1 MNITEVLIQP
11 QATAWLPWAVQYF
24 LYIGSSYAAAILFLL
39 SLMFQQHTSHRMRS
53 ALVLVLALGA
63 IVGPLALTG
72 DLHQPGRA
80 WHFFVHLTPWS
91 WMSLGSLFLP
101 LFSALAILTAWL
113 YLRNDIAALKNSPN
127 PMAKWVSL
135 LTLGNWK
142 ITLTQMKFMAL
153 ITTLSGLS
161 IAIYTGAEIAIVA
174 SRPLWNQA
182 ASPLLWFVSAF
193 LGAIGFAALLLFL
206 FPADKNSSMKSAM
219 TQGDISLIKRVLI
232 LSSVL
237 ALILVPLW
245 ASNNPYFS
253 LYENQDWTTRLGLL
267 SISLVICFIVAQ
279 TLTRLN
285 RLSFLLITAT
295 TLFSSFYLRWVT
307 MMDVQTIPKFDVGPY
322 PYELPLGG
330 SGLLGIIGMFGLWL
344 VLALAASE
352 IVSTKN
358 TPFATAPYTTK

>member
-11 QATAWLPWAVQYF
+11 QAITWLPWAVQYF

-53 ALVLVLALGA
+53 ALVLVLAIGA

-80 WHFFVHLTPWS
+80 WKFFFHLTPWS

-101 LFSALAILTAWL
+101 LFSALSILTAWL
-113 YLRNDIAALKNSPN
+113 YLRDDIAALKNSTN
-127 PMAKWVSL
+127 PIAKVVSL
-135 LTLGNWK
+135 LTLGDWK
-142 ITLTQMKFMAL
+142 ITLTQMKIVAV

-161 IAIYTGAEIAIVA
+161 IALYTGAEIAIVQ

-182 ASPLLWFVSAF
+182 TSPLLWFVTAF
-193 LGAIGFAALLLFL
+193 LGAIGFTALLLAL
-206 FPADKNSSMKSAM
+206 FPSDKNSAM
-219 TQGDISLIKRVLI
+219 TSSMTLGDISLIKRVLI

-253 LYENQDWTTRLGLL
+253 LYENQDWAIRLGLL
-267 SISLVICFIVAQ
+267 SISFVVCFIVAQ

-285 RLSFLLITAT
+285 RLNFILISAT
-295 TLFSSFYLRWVT
+295 TLFTSFYLRWVT
-307 MMDVQTIPKFDVGPY
+307 IMDVQTIPKFDVGAY

-330 SGLLGIIGMFGLWL
+330 SGLLGIIGMFGLWIA
-344 VLALAASE
+344 LALAATE
-352 IVSTKN
+352 IVDAKN
-358 TPFATAPYTTK
+358 TPFATAAHTTK

>member
-11 QATAWLPWAVQYF
+11 QATSWLPWAVQYF

-39 SLMFQQHTSHRMRS
+39 SLMFEQQISHRMRS

-80 WHFFVHLTPWS
+80 WHFFFHLTPWS

-101 LFSALAILTAWL
+101 LFSALAVLTAWL
-113 YLRNDIAALKNSPN
+113 YLRDDIAALKNSPN
-127 PMAKWVSL
+127 PIGKWVSL
-135 LTLGNWK
+135 LTLGDWK
-142 ITLTQMKFMAL
+142 ITLTQMKIVAL

-182 ASPLLWFVSAF
+182 ASPLLWFVTAF

-206 FPADKNSSMKSAM
+206 FPSDKNSSIKTSM
-219 TQGDISLIKRVLI
+219 TPGDASLIKRVLI
-232 LSSVL
+232 LSSLL

-253 LYENQDWTTRLGLL
+253 LYENKDWAIRLVLV
-267 SISLVICFIVAQ
+267 SISFMVCFIVAH

-285 RLSFLLITAT
+285 RLSFLLISAT
-295 TLFSSFYLRWVT
+295 SLVASFYLRWVT

-322 PYELPLGG
+322 PYELPMEGA
-330 SGLLGIIGMFGLWL
+330 GLLGIIGMFGLWIA
-344 VLALAASE
+344 LALAASE
-352 IVSTKN
+352 IIDAKN
-358 TPFATAPYTTK
+358 TPFATTAHTTK